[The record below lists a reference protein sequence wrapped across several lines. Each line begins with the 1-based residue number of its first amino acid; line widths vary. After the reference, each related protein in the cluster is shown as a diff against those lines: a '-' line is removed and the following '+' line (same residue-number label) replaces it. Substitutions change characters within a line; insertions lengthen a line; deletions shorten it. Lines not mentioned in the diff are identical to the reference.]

1 MRIKQENGTHIYG
14 QPIQHTGR
22 EEQPHH
28 LSVEL
33 EGPESTSA
41 DEEVA
46 QDLSM
51 SQEET
56 PATSFAS
63 ES

>member
-1 MRIKQENGTHIYG
+1 MYG
-14 QPIQHTGR
+14 LQHTLR
-22 EEQPHH
+22 EEPHH
-28 LSVEL
+28 LSAEL
-33 EGPESTSA
+33 DGPESTSA